1 MLSVLAMTV
10 CGMTSY
16 GQSEEA
22 EVPGDH
28 FSLEGA
34 LDLFKRSESPEEFEK
49 LLNSPDSKVNN
60 LDLNGDG
67 YIDYIRVFDR
77 QEKNVH
83 VFILQAVV
91 SDNESQDI
99 AVIELEKLANGKAV
113 LQIVGDEDIYGV
125 QTIIEPTREVRTY
138 AGTTASTTV
147 VNVWA
152 WPSVQYV
159 YGPYYRPWYSP
170 WGWHAYPVWW
180 RTWRPVAYVHYY
192 PIYVAYR
199 PYYSYCHTRRVAYAH
214 HIYHPYRTTSVVV
227 HHRHGDQITR
237 YRNSA
242 HSRRDYANNSRSDRN
257 NNGRGFNGS
266 SNGRQGKD
274 QLNSGRDAQRDVR
287 NSDFRSD
294 RTKSVRSSDIDR
306 QKVRTNDGISQNRT
320 TSTQERTINRQPV
333 RKNDGAVEVSRNSPV
348 RKQDFENRSTTTS
361 GRESNPRSNVETQR
375 RTTPMPERQTRTSP
389 QSNSRSQSP
398 SIRNTET
405 REVNR
410 GGASM
415 ERRSPSVERS
425 SPAIER
431 RSPSTERRSPSIER
445 SSAPTQRE
453 AGSQRQQRPE
463 GGRQS
468 RSR

>member
-1 MLSVLAMTV
+1 MKLTGMLSVLAVTL
-10 CGMTSY
+10 CGVTSY

-22 EVPGDH
+22 EVPGDN

-34 LDLFKRSESPEEFEK
+34 LELFKKSESPEEFEK

-125 QTIIEPTREVRTY
+125 ETIIEPTREVRTY

-180 RTWRPVAYVHYY
+180 RSWRPVAYVHYY

-214 HIYHPYRTTSVVV
+214 HIYHPHRTTSVVV
-227 HHRHGDQITR
+227 HHRHRDQITR
-237 YRNSA
+237 YRNSN
-242 HSRRDYANNSRSDRN
+242 HNNNRRHYANNSRSDRN
-257 NNGRGFNGS
+257 NNRSDFNGS

-274 QLNSGRDAQRDVR
+274 QLNSGRGTQREVR
-287 NSDFRSD
+287 NSQFSD
-294 RTKSVRSSDIDR
+294 RTKTVRSSEMSR
-306 QKVRTNDGISQNRT
+306 QKVRTNDGISQRRT
-320 TSTQERTINRQPV
+320 ENSQERTI
-333 RKNDGAVEVSRNSPV
+333 
-348 RKQDFENRSTTTS
+348 T
-361 GRESNPRSNVETQR
+361 
-375 RTTPMPERQTRTSP
+375 
-389 QSNSRSQSP
+389 
-398 SIRNTET
+398 
-405 REVNR
+405 
-410 GGASM
+410 
-415 ERRSPSVERS
+415 
-425 SPAIER
+425 
-431 RSPSTERRSPSIER
+431 
-445 SSAPTQRE
+445 
-453 AGSQRQQRPE
+453 GSQ
-463 GGRQS
+463 
-468 RSR
+468 